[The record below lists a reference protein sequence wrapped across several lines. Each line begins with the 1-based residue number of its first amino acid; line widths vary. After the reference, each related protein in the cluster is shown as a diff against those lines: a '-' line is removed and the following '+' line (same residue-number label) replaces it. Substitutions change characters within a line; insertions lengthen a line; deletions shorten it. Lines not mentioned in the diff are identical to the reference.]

1 MRFQRL
7 QIPAFGP
14 FTNLDFQFPAQPSDL
29 HSDLHVIYGEN
40 EAGKS
45 SLLRAIRDLL
55 FGIHGQST
63 DNFLHDYGD
72 LRIKGEIRNRAGVQ
86 LIFQRR
92 KGNKNT
98 LLKEDGTQLPDNALV
113 PFLGSVD
120 LAYFS
125 AMFGLGARELHE
137 GAQQLLRGEG
147 NMGNALFSASLGGT
161 PVQKIVEALQQE
173 GERLFKGNARVNV
186 SIRPVAIRYKEL
198 LKQSRDAM
206 VSPETWDKLEK
217 ELAEAEAAKRLL
229 DAEISKLDRELQWI
243 SRCEDALPTVGRLS
257 EEAQKLAQLPP
268 LPDLASDFASRAKAA
283 RQAVSEAQADVQRLT
298 VHMGKLRTQLQ
309 ACATAPAVLAVA
321 DVLDQLHQDLGV
333 YRGRKKS
340 LTDAQATLKGL
351 KPLIRAGMDNLQLSG
366 EFASLE
372 NHRLSIPVRLVC
384 EEAAGALK
392 TALAEQSANSEK
404 ADNLEI
410 KITVQESE
418 LQSLPEPDLTGLREA
433 LALAAEATEA
443 DKTFL
448 TSKLEVERLTRETI
462 GLHQQ
467 VADAPVDPNATAQLA
482 VPAKATIRNYHE
494 RLEAFKRSIKSEED
508 KINEANRRAKANRA
522 ELGRLQRQGELPT
535 EEALRQ
541 GREHRDRGWSL
552 VLADWKGGG
561 AKQELVPGLPL
572 EKAFPLTI
580 VKADA
585 IADKLRLD
593 AEAVAQAE
601 EKRSQLREIETQ
613 TDADQNKIRELQGDL
628 DKCQKAWQTEWLVCG
643 ITPRSPLEMEEW
655 REGWIEFRERLGKLR
670 NAEEAVKQKGHQIQ
684 RAKKSLAAILG
695 QSEEKE
701 FSLLF
706 DAAKK
711 LVQDGE
717 QSTGR
722 RIESNKHLGGLKS
735 ERAKFEK
742 NRVRLAEVVS
752 ESTKKW
758 NAQCAAVGLPEATSP
773 EAGLTLLRER
783 KELLVKFDEWQEL
796 SGKSQSTTEA
806 ISQYEK
812 DVGAKAT
819 VLDIKD
825 DTTESLESA
834 LWKALTEARKSQGCH
849 DQLAG
854 QIKEAGNELTGTQG
868 LVTQTEQTLND
879 LIKLADLTTVAE
891 LEPLL
896 AHLEQRATLQVQIDG
911 LRETLSGLA
920 RGQAVDDF
928 VAKVRAED
936 PDMLAARKP
945 IADGEKAE
953 KKSALPAILETL
965 FRLGNEKK
973 TLGKANDAAADLRQ
987 QAESY
992 AATLKQD
999 AARFLR
1005 LRLATHLL
1013 EGQIEQFRKEN
1024 QGPLLQKSGE
1034 MFQAI
1039 TRGAFSGLGAEFN
1052 ANDVPLLVGVR
1063 TDQTKVQVEGLS
1075 DGSRD
1080 QLYLALRLAALDRY
1094 LEEHEPMPL
1103 ILDDLL
1109 ITFDNERTRAILPQ
1123 LAGLAKRTQ
1132 IFLFTHHEHLVEL
1145 CRQTLDENQ
1154 FALHRLGNAPAA

>member
-14 FTNLDFQFPAQPSDL
+14 FTNLDFQFADQPGDF
-29 HSDLHVIYGEN
+29 HVIYGAN

-55 FGIHGQST
+55 FGIHGQSS

-72 LRIKGEIRNRAGVQ
+72 LRIKGELRNRAGTQ

-120 LAYFS
+120 QSYFS

-173 GERLFKGNARVNV
+173 AERLFKGNARVNV
-186 SIRPVAIRYKEL
+186 SIRPAAARYKEL

-206 VSPETWDKLEK
+206 VNPETWDKLEK
-217 ELAEAEAAKRLL
+217 ELADAEAAKQHL

-243 SRCEDALPTVGRLS
+243 SRCEDALPTVGRLG
-257 EEAQKLAQLPP
+257 EEVQKLAQIPL
-268 LPDLASDFASRAKAA
+268 LPDLASDFTPRAQAA
-283 RQAVSEAQADVQRLT
+283 RQAMSDAQAEVQALT
-298 VHMGKLRTQLQ
+298 AGIAKFRIQLQ
-309 ACATAPAVLAVA
+309 GCQTAPAVLVQA

-333 YRGRKKS
+333 YRERKKS
-340 LTDAQATLKGL
+340 LTDAQAKLAGL
-351 KPLIRAGMDNLQLSG
+351 EPLIRAGMDNLLLAG

-372 NHRLSIPVRLVC
+372 NHRLSIPVRLAC
-384 EEAAGALK
+384 EEAANALK
-392 TALAEQSANSEK
+392 AVLAEQTANSEK
-404 ADNLEI
+404 AEDLETQI
-410 KITVQESE
+410 AVKETE

-433 LALAAEATEA
+433 LAVAAEATEA
-443 DKTFL
+443 DRTFL
-448 TSKLEVERLTRETI
+448 ASQLEVERLSRETTDQ
-462 GLHQQ
+462 HQQ
-467 VADAPVDPNATAQLA
+467 VVGAPVDLDATARLA
-482 VPAKATIRNYHE
+482 IPASATIRSYRE
-494 RLEAFKRSIKSEED
+494 VLEAFKPAIRSEED
-508 KINEANRRAKANRA
+508 KINEANKRAKAIQA

-535 EEALRQ
+535 REALRQ

-561 AKQELVPGLPL
+561 AKEELVPGLPL

-580 VKADA
+580 VKADG

-601 EKRSQLREIETQ
+601 EKRSQLLEIEAQ
-613 TDADQNKIRELQGDL
+613 TGAGQKKILKLQGDL
-628 DKCQKAWQTEWLVCG
+628 DGCQKAWQAEWSACG

-655 REGWIEFRERLGKLR
+655 REGWIEFREQLGKLR
-670 NAEEAVKQKGHQIQ
+670 TAEESFEQKGRQIHQV
-684 RAKKSLAAILG
+684 KKSLAAVLG

-706 DAAKK
+706 AAAKK

-717 QSTGR
+717 QSAGQ
-722 RIESNKHLGGLKS
+722 RIQLNKHLGGLKS
-735 ERAKFEK
+735 ELAKFEK
-742 NRVRLAEVVS
+742 NHLRLTKAVKA
-752 ESTKKW
+752 STENWK
-758 NAQCAAVGLPEATSP
+758 AQCAAVGLPEATSP

-783 KELLVKFDEWQEL
+783 KELLVKLDEWQEL

-806 ISQYEK
+806 ISKYEK
-812 DVGAKAT
+812 AVGAKGVA
-819 VLDIKD
+819 LDIKG
-825 DTTESLESA
+825 DTTEALESA
-834 LWKALTEARKSQGCH
+834 LWRALTAARKSQERH
-849 DQLAG
+849 DQLAE
-854 QIKEAGNELTGTQG
+854 QVEDTSDELTDAQG
-868 LVTQTEQTLND
+868 LVTQTGQTLND
-879 LIKLADLTTVAE
+879 LVNLAGLATSAE
-891 LEPLL
+891 LELLL
-896 AHLEQRATLQVQIDG
+896 AHLEQRATVQVQIDN
-911 LRETLSGLA
+911 LRKTLSGLA
-920 RGQAVDDF
+920 RGQAVDEF
-928 VAKVRAED
+928 VARVRAED
-936 PDMLAARKP
+936 PDALAARQP
-945 IADGEKAE
+945 IAAREKAE
-953 KKSALPAILETL
+953 KESALPAIRETL

-973 TLGKANDAAADLRQ
+973 TLEKAGDAAADFRQ
-987 QAESY
+987 QAESC

-1005 LRLATHLL
+1005 LRVATHLL
-1013 EGQIEQFRKEN
+1013 ENQIERFRKEN
-1024 QGPLLQKSGE
+1024 QGPLLQKSSE
-1034 MFQAI
+1034 VFQAI

-1052 ANDVPLLVGVR
+1052 VDDVPVLVGVR
-1063 TDQTKVQVEGLS
+1063 PDQTKVPVEGLS

-1080 QLYLALRLAALDRY
+1080 QLYLALRLAALDQY
-1094 LEEHEPMPL
+1094 LEAHEPMPL

-1109 ITFDNERTRAILPQ
+1109 ITFDNERTRAILSQ
-1123 LAGLAKRTQ
+1123 LASLAKRTQ

-1145 CRQTLDENQ
+1145 CRDTIGEGQ
-1154 FALHRLGNAPAA
+1154 FKLRRLQVGTPG